1 MLRLIDRLSSVRA
14 TVRFLSPF
22 ILKFVTGI
30 DAGFILRTKEGED
43 GRQKEDGMQQP
54 KEDDEK
60 HDLEERLEDVG
71 SGGGEDDNA

>member
-43 GRQKEDGMQQP
+43 GRQKEDGKHHP
-54 KEDDEK
+54 EEDDEQ
-60 HDLEERLEDVG
+60 HDLAEGLKDVG
-71 SGGGEDDNA
+71 GGGGEHHA